1 MAGVAR
7 NAAGGGVADGDATGG
22 GAVGGGATSGGAAG
36 GSAGARMMRLVL
48 DTNVWLDWL
57 VFEEPSLAPLRAAHE
72 AGRVEIVM
80 DDACEAELVRVL
92 AYDLGKHT
100 IGAEAQARCIE
111 RCRSVARKVEVAVA
125 EVAPTSAIASATS
138 TTAATAMSAATATTP
153 ATASMPAAAIAN
165 LPRCSDPHDQK
176 FLELALAA
184 KADFLVTKD
193 QALLDLARRKL
204 LFRIV
209 APQSLGAL

>member
-1 MAGVAR
+1 
-7 NAAGGGVADGDATGG
+7 
-22 GAVGGGATSGGAAG
+22 
-36 GSAGARMMRLVL
+36 MRLVL

-57 VFEEPSLAPLRAAHE
+57 VFDEPSLAPLRKAHA

-80 DDACEAELVRVL
+80 DAACEAELARVL

-100 IGAEAQARCIE
+100 IGAEAQAKCIE
-111 RCRSVARKVEVAVA
+111 RCRSLAKRVEVNAA
-125 EVAPTSAIASATS
+125 EAAAAETPA
-138 TTAATAMSAATATTP
+138 AATAI
-153 ATASMPAAAIAN
+153 PAAGAAGAQA

-184 KADFLVTKD
+184 KADALVTKD

-204 LFRIV
+204 PFRIA
-209 APQSLGAL
+209 APQALGAL